1 VRCTCLRRKCDRQ
14 AQTGKNGFGVSSAF
28 GELSR
33 TVERSAERQK
43 NLVSVHGSKVHG
55 WPPFPHSTFDVGR
68 SMFDVH
74 LGSGLSGLGDSD
86 MKDNLLLQLNNISVV
101 YSDVIQVLKGV
112 SLKVEKNNI
121 VSLLGSNGAG
131 KTTTLKAISGLLKPE
146 NGRVTDGDLIYDG
159 KFIQNSAPEDI
170 TRLGIIQ
177 VLEGRQPFKYLTIEE
192 NLRVGT
198 ATRWGKPFK
207 NDMEM
212 IYDYFPPLVTRKK
225 TLAGYCSGGE
235 LQMLVMGRALMAHPK
250 LLLLDEPSLGLAP
263 LVVKEIFQI
272 IKRVNEEQGVT
283 IVLVEQNASM
293 ALQIAHYGYVMEN
306 GKIVMEGKAAELRE
320 NPDVK
325 EFYLGMGASGAAK
338 SYKDVKSY
346 KRRKRWL

>member
-1 VRCTCLRRKCDRQ
+1 MEN
-14 AQTGKNGFGVSSAF
+14 NGI
-28 GELSR
+28 
-33 TVERSAERQK
+33 
-43 NLVSVHGSKVHG
+43 
-55 WPPFPHSTFDVGR
+55 
-68 SMFDVH
+68 
-74 LGSGLSGLGDSD
+74 
-86 MKDNLLLQLNNISVV
+86 LLQLNNISVV

-112 SLKVEKNNI
+112 SLIVRKGQI

-146 NGRVTDGDLIYDG
+146 NGKVTEGTIQYEDRT
-159 KFIQNSAPEDI
+159 IQNSAPEKI

-198 ATRWGKPFK
+198 ASRWGKPYK
-207 NDMEM
+207 KDLEM
-212 IYDYFPPLVTRKK
+212 VYHYFPPLVARKHR
-225 TLAGYCSGGE
+225 LAGYCSGGE

-263 LVVKEIFQI
+263 FLVKEIFGI
-272 IKRVNEEQGVT
+272 VKRINEEQGAT
-283 IVLVEQNASM
+283 IILVEQNANM

-306 GKIVMEGKAAELRE
+306 GKMMMEQKAEDLKE

-325 EFYLGMGASGAAK
+325 EFYLGTAASGLIK
-338 SYKDVKSY
+338 SYKDVKAY